1 LQVVVAEVRVRV
13 VEQVLV
19 VLELQQDHQEVEQVL
34 NHN

>member
-19 VLELQQDHQEVEQVL
+19 VLELQQDHQEVVQVL